1 MRLKHYREVQPLQ
14 IRIKTMPSQN
24 FIQLELP
31 FMQGTANPLQQTEQA
46 IQNLLDLAW
55 KSVLANISVR
65 TTKEL
70 MRQHGKLVA
79 LNDGQAW
86 IKVSSLPV
94 LRLAKEKIPAV
105 ESAFRKAFGVT
116 VKVYLEV

>member
-1 MRLKHYREVQPLQ
+1 
-14 IRIKTMPSQN
+14 MPAQN

-46 IQNLLDLAW
+46 IQSLLDLAW

-65 TTKEL
+65 STKEL
-70 MRQHGKLVA
+70 MRQHGKLIA
-79 LNDGQAW
+79 INDGEAW

-105 ESAFRKAFGVT
+105 ESAFSKAFGVT